1 MSHRELPHASRRVS
15 LIAGVLI
22 ALAGSCLPANARA
35 DALDSALYTYGKDLV
50 SALAEKGYKNV
61 GVLQFGLKRPDRKD
75 SLFNAGPINKNM
87 AEYVEDALVCC
98 NPTKN
103 PLIVLRDTN
112 KEALKNF
119 KELSLNSEADRRKL
133 LNHSYKTWDVA
144 TKSAKPDAMVFG
156 VVELKQGFK
165 KCEVTILAFDSREPS
180 KTNKV
185 YDFEFDCDNYLLADS
200 GIGFSLSRKFKTVR
214 RFDRTELDDLVN
226 LDQVRGGAD
235 PGLKPTT
242 TPGMG
247 GFPVVMTLLYKGQ
260 PQIVTPDAG
269 MATVDRKET
278 YNVPQPTDGEVVIR
292 VKNVTDQ
299 KVGIVLMV
307 GGRSTLNDPSLM
319 GSDEEGELNLG
330 AGGNTNSRD
339 ADMWVLEP
347 NKEYSIKGYYVFK
360 TAADQHVYPFK
371 VLSDTESDSL
381 FMSKGDAARQIMLQ
395 VFRPATEA
403 AALAVNVNSRSLRQP
418 LSVRRKAASAK
429 DLIDGISKQTRNMR
443 GFIGKGD
450 EKGAV
455 NMQTDTLANV
465 ALTDAMVINLMAPAP
480 LGGLGGNKEPE
491 TVRQSA
497 WTPNGVLQF

>member
-1 MSHRELPHASRRVS
+1 
-15 LIAGVLI
+15 
-22 ALAGSCLPANARA
+22 
-35 DALDSALYTYGKDLV
+35 
-50 SALAEKGYKNV
+50 
-61 GVLQFGLKRPDRKD
+61 
-75 SLFNAGPINKNM
+75 M

-133 LNHSYKTWDVA
+133 LNHSCTRHWDVG
-144 TKSAKPDAMVFG
+144 TKSAQARRHGDFG

-185 YDFEFDCDNYLLADS
+185 FDFEFDCDNYLLADS

-214 RFDRTELDDLVN
+214 RFDRSELDDLVN
-226 LDQVRGGAD
+226 LSDQVPGVAD

-242 TPGMG
+242 SPGIG

-260 PQIVTPDAG
+260 PQVVTPDAG
-269 MATVDRKET
+269 MATVDRKES
-278 YNVPQPTDGEVVIR
+278 YNVPQPTDGEVIIR
-292 VKNVTDQ
+292 VKNVTEQ

-307 GGRSTLNDPSLM
+307 GGRSTLNDPGLM
-319 GSDEEGELNLG
+319 TSDEGGEPNLG

-347 NKEYSIKGYYVFK
+347 NKEYSIKGYYIFK

-371 VLSDTESDSL
+371 VLSDAESDSL
-381 FMSKGDAARQIMLQ
+381 FMQAKGDAARQIMLQ

-418 LSVRRKAASAK
+418 ISLRRMAATAK
-429 DLIDGISKQTRNMR
+429 DLIDAISKQARNMR
-443 GFIGKGD
+443 GFIGKSD

-455 NMQTDTLANV
+455 NLQTDTLGNV

-480 LGGLGGNKEPE
+480 LGGLGGNAFLKQ
-491 TVRQSA
+491 T
-497 WTPNGVLQF
+497 TPYFGISTLSLTDSLFKRAPLPLPLSPASW